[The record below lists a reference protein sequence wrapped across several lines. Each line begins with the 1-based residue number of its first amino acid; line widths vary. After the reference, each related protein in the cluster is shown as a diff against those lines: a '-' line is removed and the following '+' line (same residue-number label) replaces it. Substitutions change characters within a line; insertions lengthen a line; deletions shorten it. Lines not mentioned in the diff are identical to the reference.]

1 MTLKTDYTLKEDAK
15 SNLKPYFKMA
25 HFNFSQPLYLQAD
38 VGGEEGDLEYST
50 KPERPG
56 ASPGARCCPAAAPQ
70 LPWPPKLGPPSPPR
84 PGWRRSW
91 RLSSPFSLSH
101 IFWLLL
107 FQRLF
112 RAGARCGGAWVSP
125 VPQRAQTRSRREPRR
140 FPPQL
145 PNLAQRSRRLRL
157 PVLSCRSCAHHRSY
171 SRVRP
176 LATVIMK
183 T

>member
-1 MTLKTDYTLKEDAK
+1 MTLRTDYTLKDAK
-15 SNLKPYFKMA
+15 SNLKSYFKKA
-25 HFNFSQPLYLQAD
+25 PFNFSQPLYLQAD
-38 VGGEEGDLEYST
+38 VGGEEGDLEYNT

-56 ASPGARCCPAAAPQ
+56 ASPGALLRGTAAPG
-70 LPWPPKLGPPSPPR
+70 PPAPCHPSPPR

-91 RLSSPFSLSH
+91 RLSSPFELSR

-107 FQRLF
+107 FQRLL
-112 RAGARCGGAWVSP
+112 RAGARCGGAGVSP
-125 VPQRAQTRSRREPRR
+125 VPRRAQTRSRRERRR
-140 FPPQL
+140 FPPGPRAWL
-145 PNLAQRSRRLRL
+145 SVPGLQRS
-157 PVLSCRSCAHHRSY
+157 VSCRSRAHHRSY